1 MNLLAKEIGFRP
13 TNSEHISTLCSKAAI
28 RLNTI

>member
-13 TNSEHISTLCSKAAI
+13 TNSEHICTLCSKAAMQ
-28 RLNTI
+28 LNAI